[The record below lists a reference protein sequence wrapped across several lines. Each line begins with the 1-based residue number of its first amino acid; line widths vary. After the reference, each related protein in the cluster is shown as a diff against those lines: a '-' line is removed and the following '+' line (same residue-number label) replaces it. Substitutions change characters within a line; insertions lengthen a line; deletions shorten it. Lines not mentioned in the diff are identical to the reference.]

1 VAEDVIM
8 PALGMSQETG
18 VLLQWLKSEGEFVTK
33 GEPLMEIET
42 DKVIVEVEAT
52 ASGILSHI
60 VAEAGDEIPV
70 GQTVA
75 QISAT
80 DEPTSFASDLTNA
93 ELESEDSTKLP
104 EAIEQIEVSIS
115 PLAQRIAAEHQL
127 DLTQVQPENS
137 CVYKA
142 DVLAY
147 LATRSPIVPQ
157 PISVNEVK
165 DQTTLASPK
174 ARRLARE
181 NHLSLNDISGSG
193 PEGAILATDVLNAS
207 QHQKEKRISPEL
219 TSDTIQRPAISSSWQ
234 VMVQRLTNSWT
245 TVPHFFLSK
254 EANAGQLSCWRK
266 QTQQHSGQKITY
278 TDLLV
283 KVVAAALREHPRLNG
298 KWEDE
303 QIILNDEINI
313 GLAVA
318 VENGLVVPVIH
329 QTDQL
334 KLRDLADRRQ
344 VLIDQAQNGDLSLED
359 MQNGTF
365 TISNLGMYGVDAFS
379 AIINPP
385 QAAILALG
393 SITDRVVAID
403 GQPSV
408 QSMLSL
414 TLSCDHRVVDG
425 ARAAQ
430 FLQTLVGFIED
441 PLRLL

>member
-1 VAEDVIM
+1 MAEDVIM

-18 VLLQWLKSEGEFVTK
+18 VLLQWLKSEGELVAE

-42 DKVIVEVEAT
+42 DKGIVEVEAT

-60 VAEAGDEIPV
+60 VADPGDEIPV

-75 QISAT
+75 QILGT
-80 DEPTSFASDLTNA
+80 DEPTTITSDLSNA
-93 ELESEDSTKLP
+93 EPEDSVRLAEP
-104 EAIEQIEVSIS
+104 IEQVEVSVS
-115 PLAQRIAAEHQL
+115 PLAQRIAVEHQL
-127 DLTQVQPENS
+127 DLTQVKPADS
-137 CVYKA
+137 CIYKA

-147 LATRSPIVPQ
+147 LAARSPIASH
-157 PISVNEVK
+157 PISSSEVSDK
-165 DQTTLASPK
+165 TTLASPK
-174 ARRLARE
+174 ARRLAKE
-181 NHLSLNDISGSG
+181 NHLALNDISGSG
-193 PEGAILATDVLNAS
+193 PEGAILATDVLDVAK
-207 QHQKEKRISPEL
+207 HQKEKSVSSNL
-219 TSDTIQRPAISSSWQ
+219 TSDTIQSLAVSSSWQ
-234 VMVQRLTNSWT
+234 VMVQRLTSSWT
-245 TVPHFFLSK
+245 TVPHFFLSM
-254 EANAGQLSCWRK
+254 EANAGQLSRWRE
-266 QTQQHSGQKITY
+266 QTQKHLDQKITY
-278 TDLLV
+278 TDLLL
-283 KVVAAALREHPRLNG
+283 KVAAAALCQHPRLNG

-303 QIILNDEINI
+303 QIVLNDEINI

-318 VENGLVVPVIH
+318 IENGLVVPVIH

-334 KLRDLADRRQ
+334 KLQDLASRRQ
-344 VLIDQAQNGDLSLED
+344 VLIDQAQVGDLSLED
-359 MQNGTF
+359 MQHGTF

-425 ARAAQ
+425 ARAAE
-430 FLQTLVGFIED
+430 FLRTLVEFIED

>member
-1 VAEDVIM
+1 MAEDVIM

-18 VLLQWLKSEGEFVTK
+18 VLLQWLKSEGELVAE

-60 VAEAGDEIPV
+60 VADPGDEIPV

-75 QISAT
+75 QILGT
-80 DEPTSFASDLTNA
+80 DEPTTITSDLSNA
-93 ELESEDSTKLP
+93 EPEDSVRLA
-104 EAIEQIEVSIS
+104 ESIEQVEVSVS
-115 PLAQRIAAEHQL
+115 PLAQRIAVEHLL
-127 DLTQVQPENS
+127 DLTQVASADS
-137 CVYKA
+137 CIYKA

-147 LATRSPIVPQ
+147 LAARSPIDPH
-157 PISVNEVK
+157 PISSSDIN
-165 DQTTLASPK
+165 DHNTLASPK
-174 ARRLARE
+174 ARRLAEE
-181 NHLSLNDISGSG
+181 NHLTLNDISGSG
-193 PEGAILATDVLNAS
+193 PEGAILATDVLDVAK
-207 QHQKEKRISPEL
+207 HQKEKSVSSNL
-219 TSDTIQRPAISSSWQ
+219 TSDTIQSLAVSSSWQ
-234 VMVQRLTNSWT
+234 VMVQRLTSSWT
-245 TVPHFFLSK
+245 TVPHFFLSM
-254 EANAGQLSCWRK
+254 EANAGQLSRWRE
-266 QTQQHSGQKITY
+266 QTQKHLDQKITY
-278 TDLLV
+278 TDLLL
-283 KVVAAALREHPRLNG
+283 KVAAAALCQHPRLNG

-303 QIILNDEINI
+303 QIVLNDEINI

-318 VENGLVVPVIH
+318 IENGLVVPVIH

-334 KLRDLADRRQ
+334 KLQDLASRRQ
-344 VLIDQAQNGDLSLED
+344 ILIDQAQVGDLSLED
-359 MQNGTF
+359 MQHGTF

-425 ARAAQ
+425 ARAAE
-430 FLQTLVGFIED
+430 FLRTLVEFIED